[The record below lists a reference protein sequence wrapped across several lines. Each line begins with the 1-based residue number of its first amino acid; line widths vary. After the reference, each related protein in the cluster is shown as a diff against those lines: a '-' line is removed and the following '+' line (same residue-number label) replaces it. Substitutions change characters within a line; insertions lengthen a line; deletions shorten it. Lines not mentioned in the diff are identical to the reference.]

1 MIKKLILSS
10 LLVVSV
16 IGVMPT
22 VASAVWK
29 QDKYKNYSWVENGV
43 KAKGWKQI
51 NGDWYN
57 FGKDGVMVTQW
68 MMDNGN
74 WYYFWTN
81 GMMASNCWI
90 KNNGFWY
97 YFDGSGK
104 MIDKKIDIGDKMYD
118 FTAPAIIVSKD
129 ANGKEA
135 ATNST
140 TNDNING
147 IGKNTDITVSSGATA
162 SK

>member
-1 MIKKLILSS
+1 MVKKLILSS

-22 VASAVWK
+22 AASAAWK
-29 QDKYKNYSWVENGV
+29 QDKNKNYNWVENGI
-43 KAKGWKQI
+43 KSKGWKQI
-51 NGDWYN
+51 NGDWYY
-57 FGKDGVMVTQW
+57 FKEDGSMTTQW
-68 MMDNGN
+68 LEYNGD

-81 GMMASNCWI
+81 GMMASNSWL
-90 KNNGFWY
+90 KNNGMWY

-129 ANGKEA
+129 ENGKEV
-135 ATNST
+135 ATNNT
-140 TNDNING
+140 TNDNINN
-147 IGKNTDITVSSGATA
+147 IGNNTNTTVSNGATA
-162 SK
+162 SN